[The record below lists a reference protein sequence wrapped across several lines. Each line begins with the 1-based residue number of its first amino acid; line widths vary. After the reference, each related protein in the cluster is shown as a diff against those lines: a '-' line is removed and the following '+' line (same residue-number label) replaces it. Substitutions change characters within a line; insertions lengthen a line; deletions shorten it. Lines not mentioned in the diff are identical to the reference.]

1 MITNYLSK
9 AVEAYRNWKYRR
21 MMQGIFSDGRPVF
34 TSFGKDIYASDV
46 VNNCIDR
53 IATEISKINVMS
65 VVETEAG
72 IKIQKD
78 DISRLFRFRPNPL
91 QSTPDFLASC
101 VWLQRKTMH
110 CFIFPQ
116 WESVVDKKT
125 GTVYRKYTAFYP
137 LNPVSVELGQDE
149 EDGKTWLIRF
159 HWKDG
164 GQDTLPYGDIIH
176 LKWRRGTN
184 LVVGG
189 GDDNGS
195 PDTKDILKA
204 VTNLHETMEGLP
216 LSIASSL
223 KLNGIFVSKTL
234 VDKDKLKAARDNFE
248 DHIKQSKMGIAAVDL
263 AGEFVPLPSR
273 QAVIP
278 TPAMDFFKSII
289 RQRYGVSEEILD
301 GSFNGDQHAAFYQT
315 CIEDFIEEFQKA
327 ASGVLFTPREQ
338 DVGHRIRCYYN
349 KVEYYSTANKIQ
361 LATIAHNTGIMT
373 LNQINEMF
381 GIEPFEGGNRRL
393 QSLNYV
399 NVELVD
405 KYQLGTKG
413 ANKDAEP
420 GSKKSDE

>member
-9 AVEAYRNWKYRR
+9 AVEAYRNWRYKGVL
-21 MMQGIFSDGRPVF
+21 QGILNDGRPVF

-53 IATEISKINVMS
+53 IAKEISKMNVMS
-65 VVETEAG
+65 VVETDDG
-72 IKIQKD
+72 IRIQND
-78 DISRLFRFRPNPL
+78 DITRLFRFRPNPL
-91 QSTPDFLASC
+91 QSTPDFLSSC

-116 WESVVDKKT
+116 WREITDKYGNT
-125 GTVYRKYTAFYP
+125 FRWYTAFYP
-137 LNPVSVELGQDE
+137 LNPVSVEMGLDE
-149 EDGKTWLIRF
+149 DDGKTWLIRF

-164 GQDTLPYGDIIH
+164 GFDTLPYSDIIH

-184 LVVGG
+184 LIVGG
-189 GDDNGS
+189 GNDQGS
-195 PDTKDILKA
+195 PDTKDLLEA
-204 VTNLHETMEGLP
+204 CTNLHKTMEGLP
-216 LSIASSL
+216 LSIAASL
-223 KLNGIFVSKTL
+223 KINGLFVSKTMIG
-234 VDKDKLKAARDNFE
+234 KDKIKQARDNFE
-248 DHIKQSKMGIAAVDL
+248 DHILTSKMGIAATDL
-263 AGEFVPLPSR
+263 AGEFVPIASR

-278 TPAMDFFKSII
+278 TQAMDFFKAII

-301 GSFNGDQHAAFYQT
+301 GSYNGDQHAAFYQT
-315 CIEDFIEEFQKA
+315 CIEDFIEDFQKA

-338 DVGHRIRCYYN
+338 DIGHRIRCYYN
-349 KVEYYSTANKIQ
+349 KTEYYSTANKIQ

-399 NVELVD
+399 NVELAD
-405 KYQLGTKG
+405 KYQLKG
-413 ANKDAEP
+413 ANSNGEP
-420 GSKKSDE
+420 DNQKGDE

>member
-1 MITNYLSK
+1 
-9 AVEAYRNWKYRR
+9 
-21 MMQGIFSDGRPVF
+21 
-34 TSFGKDIYASDV
+34 
-46 VNNCIDR
+46 
-53 IATEISKINVMS
+53 
-65 VVETEAG
+65 
-72 IKIQKD
+72 
-78 DISRLFRFRPNPL
+78 
-91 QSTPDFLASC
+91 
-101 VWLQRKTMH
+101 
-110 CFIFPQ
+110 
-116 WESVVDKKT
+116 
-125 GTVYRKYTAFYP
+125 
-137 LNPVSVELGQDE
+137 
-149 EDGKTWLIRF
+149 
-159 HWKDG
+159 
-164 GQDTLPYGDIIH
+164 
-176 LKWRRGTN
+176 
-184 LVVGG
+184 
-189 GDDNGS
+189 
-195 PDTKDILKA
+195 
-204 VTNLHETMEGLP
+204 
-216 LSIASSL
+216 
-223 KLNGIFVSKTL
+223 
-234 VDKDKLKAARDNFE
+234 
-248 DHIKQSKMGIAAVDL
+248 MGIAAVDL

-420 GSKKSDE
+420 DSKKSDE